1 MWASCVLLPLIWLKI
16 STWVWRPT
24 GKYLRQN
31 GGGGGA
37 GLGNVESALMSEKE
51 IYTRMG
57 EKLTEKQRKRA
68 TDPETRGGS

>member
-1 MWASCVLLPLIWLKI
+1 MGFVCLAAFDLVENFHLGMETHREILK
-16 STWVWRPT
+16 TKRW
-24 GKYLRQN
+24 
-31 GGGGGA
+31 GGGA

-57 EKLTEKQRKRA
+57 EKLTEKQRRRA